1 MRIYPKRLNSL
12 EELRREKQVLKYAA
26 KHSKPDVLPDLKLN
40 LKPGAKKVAEDAG
53 LDSPSDIL
61 SMLGDI
67 LTSRTFTDSALAWGL
82 PLIKLVGRKT
92 EKSFLKTFA
101 GEVLGGYLKWKMVQ
115 MGVRGVRLF
124 LKMQQTKKEKEKA
137 EKKEKAETKRHHAHH

>member
-1 MRIYPKRLNSL
+1 MKIYPKRLNSL

-26 KHSKPDVLPDLKLN
+26 KHSKPDVLPEIKLKR
-40 LKPGAKKVAEDAG
+40 GTKKVVEDAG

-137 EKKEKAETKRHHAHH
+137 EKKEKAEAKRQHADH